1 MEDGFLQ
8 GLPLRVVCVLVLHC
22 PADGDLL
29 HGVSI
34 SSSIKQKEN

>member
-8 GLPLRVVCVLVLHC
+8 GLSLRVVCGLVLHW
-22 PADGDLL
+22 PAGGDLL

-34 SSSIKQKEN
+34 SSSIK